1 MAETTLEYFINVLD
15 ADWQESYDGPAG
27 TRINDV
33 PKPKIVKATDKDEK
47 RVDPRQQDVLIVRQ
61 GGPASL
67 EPRGMQWDSRRRERL
82 VSLDIRTTVSRERL
96 EGTRD
101 ANNEREAY
109 GGLRGETLRIL
120 DTIRR
125 GDKEFDWIDGYEY
138 RPLSE
143 EMAFANWRGVWE
155 VRLTTLAEDI
165 HPP

>member
-1 MAETTLEYFINVLD
+1 MAETTLEYFENVLD
-15 ADWQESYDGPAG
+15 AEWQADYNGPAG
-27 TRINDV
+27 VRIQPV
-33 PKPKIVKATDKDEK
+33 PKPKIIKATDKDKK
-47 RVDPRQQDVLIVRQ
+47 RADPRQQDLLMVRQ
-61 GGPASL
+61 GGSASL
-67 EPRGMQWDSRRRERL
+67 EARGMQWDSRRRERL
-82 VSLDIRTTVSRERL
+82 VSLDIRTTESRARL
-96 EGTRD
+96 EGTRTAD
-101 ANNEREAY
+101 NEREAY

-143 EMAFANWRGVWE
+143 EMGFANWRGVWE